1 MEQENHIYENF
12 SHFIIKTEGSIHMC
26 GVPIENTKEIRNMV
40 GYLPQDFSMYPN
52 MTVYKAMDY
61 LAVLS
66 DIPLRKRRKL

>member
-1 MEQENHIYENF
+1 
-12 SHFIIKTEGSIHMC
+12 
-26 GVPIENTKEIRNMV
+26 MV

-66 DIPLRKRRKL
+66 DIPLRKEENYSKVIKQK